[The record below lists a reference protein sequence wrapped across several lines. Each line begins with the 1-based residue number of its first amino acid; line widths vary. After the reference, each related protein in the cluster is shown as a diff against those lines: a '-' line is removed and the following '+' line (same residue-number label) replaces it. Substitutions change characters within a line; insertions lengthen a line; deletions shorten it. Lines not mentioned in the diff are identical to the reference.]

1 VNKLPKTP
9 ETMWLRLFGRETVQ
23 GEAIDE
29 VLKLEENDYQR
40 NEALRLLSTWRISI
54 DLVPQPTD
62 EDSEFKMIVSKA
74 YQEWEE
80 ATKRQGL
87 EQGQRIVVENLLK
100 ARFGTLDTELTN
112 IIPSLLAQPTEE
124 YTRLLLQLSREELIN
139 RFNPA

>member
-1 VNKLPKTP
+1 
-9 ETMWLRLFGRETVQ
+9 MWLRLFGRETVQ